1 MRRDAAPGDAPIGQA
16 IPEYRARSPFAAA
29 LRRLLGKRIALLGA
43 IRLREL
49 REARGLSQ
57 TELARRLGVSQKR
70 VSAIERAHDLNLS
83 TLQRYV
89 SALGGQLKADVEFE
103 GETIALTPPRRG
115 HKAA

>member
-1 MRRDAAPGDAPIGQA
+1 MAKNFRELEREALADPRR
-16 IPEYRARSPFAAA
+16 RANIERE
-29 LRRLLGKRIALLGA
+29 RIALLGA